1 MTPRELTPRGRN
13 CWPCRRR
20 ELARAAERARIVAW
34 LRSAD
39 AAAERARELAPPESR
54 SRPRLDPR
62 RATPRQGGKKGSTQD
77 ALAVTYCPR
86 ASQEGRTVMHHD
98 AQAFG
103 FAIRTTLTVL
113 LVIAAWRFM
122 VVRTMN
128 DTFRQRLFE
137 MRRSL
142 FLLVADGRISPD
154 EPAYRQLC
162 STINGLL
169 KFAERVTLLRIV
181 LIGRSTPLNTAA
193 YVDRA
198 GRSLAQIQD
207 EEVRKTIAEYRDR
220 VDGEIVLHVIR
231 TSPEL
236 WLPLLVMMVG
246 MMSMEAAKLAIRR
259 WAKRHPPVGIR
270 SRGGMFR
277 YGGNSLSFGVGG
289 RCAAMDAYAR
299 RRKLPGEHVVHGD
312 PGEASEPNR

>member
-1 MTPRELTPRGRN
+1 MAKHDNRQP
-13 CWPCRRR
+13 
-20 ELARAAERARIVAW
+20 
-34 LRSAD
+34 LR
-39 AAAERARELAPPESR
+39 
-54 SRPRLDPR
+54 
-62 RATPRQGGKKGSTQD
+62 
-77 ALAVTYCPR
+77 
-86 ASQEGRTVMHHD
+86 VMHHD

-113 LVIAAWRFM
+113 LMIAAWRFM

-259 WAKRHPPVGIR
+259 WAKRHPPFSGLR
-270 SRGGMFR
+270 SRCTTGSLLWFSRPVPVGALALRADARLLLRLRGLLVPRRWCCVFR
-277 YGGNSLSFGVGG
+277 
-289 RCAAMDAYAR
+289 
-299 RRKLPGEHVVHGD
+299 
-312 PGEASEPNR
+312 